1 VDFLGLE
8 WSPTMLEYH
17 RRVDEAVPAE
27 KRHIW
32 PLLDSPPQPSA
43 LYRWKTD
50 MSPGKRVCFEKR
62 AGPVLQDL
70 GYETL
75 AGGASGAYMTELT
88 LSLRRVL
95 AAVAG
100 RLRK

>member
-1 VDFLGLE
+1 
-8 WSPTMLEYH
+8 MLEYH
-17 RRVDEAVPAE
+17 RRVDEAVRAE

-62 AGPVLQDL
+62 AGQVLQDL
-70 GYETL
+70 RYETL
-75 AGGASGAYMTELT
+75 SGGASGAYVTELT

-100 RLRK
+100 GMRR